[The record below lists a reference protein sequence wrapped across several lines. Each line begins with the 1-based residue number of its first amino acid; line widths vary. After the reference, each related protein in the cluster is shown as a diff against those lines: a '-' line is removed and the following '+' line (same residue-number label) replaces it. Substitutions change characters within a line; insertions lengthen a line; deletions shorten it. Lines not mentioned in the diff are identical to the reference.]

1 MVLEIICVMPIT
13 PAMAKLPVSRN
24 AIKNVADEPVS
35 RQLIVLTMLRLG

>member
-1 MVLEIICVMPIT
+1 MVFDIICVTPMT

-35 RQLIVLTMLRLG
+35 RQLMVLTMLRLG